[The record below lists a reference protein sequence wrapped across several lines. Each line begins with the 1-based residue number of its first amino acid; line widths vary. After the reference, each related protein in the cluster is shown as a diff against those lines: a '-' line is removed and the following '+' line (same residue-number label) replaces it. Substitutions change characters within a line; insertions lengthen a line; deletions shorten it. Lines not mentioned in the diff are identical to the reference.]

1 MFWTSLV
8 AQMIKNLPAMQETW
22 VQSLGW
28 EDPLEKGMVTH
39 SSIFAWKIPW
49 TEESGQLQ
57 STGSQRVGHN
67 WVTNTQTPE
76 PYMFRCYGLSQ
87 YIEQSRRW
95 VWLMILV
102 NVNWKSLLPL
112 RIVVKIK
119 LNNSLRHVLWSSAH
133 YNPSVYISYH
143 YCCYFIYM
151 DNIICLKNKTQ
162 TCWLTWAFISWSLS

>member
-102 NVNWKSLLPL
+102 KQWGLIKRTSTTLLILNRAWRCFLLDMLFKS
-112 RIVVKIK
+112 
-119 LNNSLRHVLWSSAH
+119 
-133 YNPSVYISYH
+133 
-143 YCCYFIYM
+143 FF
-151 DNIICLKNKTQ
+151 CL
-162 TCWLTWAFISWSLS
+162 FVFDVDHF